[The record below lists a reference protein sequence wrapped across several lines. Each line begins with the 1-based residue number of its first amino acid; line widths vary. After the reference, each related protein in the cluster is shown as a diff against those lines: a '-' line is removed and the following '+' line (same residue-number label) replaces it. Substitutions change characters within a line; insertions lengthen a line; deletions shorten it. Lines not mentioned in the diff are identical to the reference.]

1 MGAWHGMMASL
12 NSEFPEAERG
22 LHERRR
28 VPELGGEALRER
40 PGADDGYHRGVG
52 LGIERHHRGR
62 RRRGQGRGRAQHH
75 RLQRDEPVPE
85 LRPLITAAGRR
96 RHRCRSNSRC
106 RGRRRLAATLEIH
119 GAIGGQEM

>member
-28 VPELGGEALRER
+28 VPELGGEGLRER
-40 PGADDGYHRGVG
+40 PGADDGDHRGVG
-52 LGIERHHRGR
+52 LGIERHHCGRGR
-62 RRRGQGRGRAQHH
+62 RSQGRRRAQHH

-85 LRPLITAAGRR
+85 LRALITAAGRR
-96 RHRCRSNSRC
+96 RRRRRSSSRC
-106 RGRRRLAATLEIH
+106 RGRRVLAATLDVH
-119 GAIGGQEM
+119 GQEM

>member
-28 VPELGGEALRER
+28 VPELGGEGLREG
-40 PGADDGYHRGVG
+40 PGADDGDHGGVG

-62 RRRGQGRGRAQHH
+62 RRRGQGRGPH
-75 RLQRDEPVPE
+75 RD
-85 LRPLITAAGRR
+85 
-96 RHRCRSNSRC
+96 RHRHLP
-106 RGRRRLAATLEIH
+106 LAALCAAYRATGTSNVPTGSCASSARLIAGES
-119 GAIGGQEM
+119 AQA

>member
-28 VPELGGEALRER
+28 VPELGGEGLREG
-40 PGADDGYHRGVG
+40 PGADDGDHGGVG

-62 RRRGQGRGRAQHH
+62 RRRGQGRARAQHH

-85 LRPLITAAGRR
+85 LRALTPSSQRLSG
-96 RHRCRSNSRC
+96 SRC
-106 RGRRRLAATLEIH
+106 RGR
-119 GAIGGQEM
+119 

>member
-28 VPELGGEALRER
+28 VPELGGE
-40 PGADDGYHRGVG
+40 G
-52 LGIERHHRGR
+52 
-62 RRRGQGRGRAQHH
+62 
-75 RLQRDEPVPE
+75 

-96 RHRCRSNSRC
+96 RRRCRSNSRC